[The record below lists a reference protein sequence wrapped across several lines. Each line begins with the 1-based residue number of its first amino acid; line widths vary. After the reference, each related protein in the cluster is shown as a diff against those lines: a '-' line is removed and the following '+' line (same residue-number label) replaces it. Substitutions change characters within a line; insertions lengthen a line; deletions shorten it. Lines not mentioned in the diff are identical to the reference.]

1 MNLDNYAPV
10 SDRIAAFWKDNPDGR
25 ITTRLLVD
33 DGTRVLFKAE
43 VYRNAEDA
51 YPMAE
56 GYAEEIRGSS
66 NVNKTSAVE
75 NCETSSIGRCLANWK
90 YQASAERPSREEMA
104 KVEHFEQA
112 FRPIVEKPSTRPS
125 TMSPRSAAEPP
136 SEKQLRL
143 LRALGSTQ
151 TPATKKEAS
160 DLIER
165 LKSVQPRDAE
175 EPF

>member
-10 SDRIAAFWKDNPDGR
+10 SDRIAAFWRDNPDGR
-25 ITTRLLVD
+25 IATRLLVD

-43 VYRNAEDA
+43 VYRSAEDA

-66 NVNKTSAVE
+66 NVNKTSAIE
-75 NCETSSIGRCLANWK
+75 NGETSAIGRALANWR
-90 YQASAERPSREEMA
+90 YQASAERPSREEMS

-112 FRPIVEKPSTRPS
+112 FGTKTAPN

-136 SEKQLRL
+136 TQKQLNM

-151 TPATKKEAS
+151 KPATKGEAS
-160 DLIER
+160 KLIDDLRR
-165 LKSVQPRDAE
+165 LTPEAE

>member
-10 SDRIAAFWKDNPDGR
+10 SDRIAAYWADNPDGR
-25 ITTRLLVD
+25 ITTRLVVD
-33 DGTRVLFKAE
+33 DGVRVLFHAE
-43 VYRNAEDA
+43 VYRKADDF

-66 NVNKTSAVE
+66 NVNKTSAIE
-75 NCETSSIGRCLANWK
+75 NCETSAIGRALANWR
-90 YQASAERPSREEMA
+90 YQASAQRPSREEMS

-112 FRPIVEKPSTRPS
+112 FGASAKPTSKPT

-160 DLIER
+160 DLIEV

>member
-10 SDRIAAFWKDNPDGR
+10 ADRISAFWADNPDGR
-25 ITTRLLVD
+25 IATRLLVD

-43 VYRNAEDA
+43 VWRANWDDS
-51 YPMAE
+51 PMAE

-66 NVNKTSAVE
+66 NVNRTSAIE
-75 NCETSSIGRCLANWK
+75 NCETSAIGRALANWK
-90 YQASAERPSREEMA
+90 YQASAERPSREEMS
-104 KVEHFEQA
+104 KVEHFEQVFGA
-112 FRPIVEKPSTRPS
+112 TAKPTSKPT

-136 SEKQLRL
+136 SDKQLRL

-160 DLIER
+160 ELIER
-165 LKSVQPRDAE
+165 LKSDQPRDAE

>member
-10 SDRIAAFWKDNPDGR
+10 SDRISAFWADNPDGR
-25 ITTRLLVD
+25 ITTRLVVD
-33 DGTRVLFKAE
+33 DGVRVLFHAE
-43 VYRNAEDA
+43 VYRKADDF

-75 NCETSSIGRCLANWK
+75 NAETSSIGRALANWR
-90 YQASAERPSREEMA
+90 YQASINRPSREEMS
-104 KVEHFEQA
+104 KVEHFEHA
-112 FRPIVEKPSTRPS
+112 FGTTAKPTSKPT

>member
-10 SDRIAAFWKDNPDGR
+10 SDRIAAYWTDNPDGR
-25 ITTRLLVD
+25 ITTRLVVD
-33 DGTRVLFKAE
+33 DGVRVLFHAE
-43 VYRNAEDA
+43 VYRKADDF

-66 NVNKTSAVE
+66 NVNKTSAIE
-75 NCETSSIGRCLANWK
+75 NCETSAIGRALANWR
-90 YQASAERPSREEMA
+90 YQASAQRPSREEMS

-112 FRPIVEKPSTRPS
+112 FGSTAKPTSKPT

-136 SEKQLRL
+136 SDKQLRL

-160 DLIER
+160 ELIER
-165 LKSVQPRDAE
+165 LKSDQPRDAE

>member
-10 SDRIAAFWKDNPDGR
+10 SDRIAAFWRDNPDGR

-66 NVNKTSAVE
+66 NVNRTSAVE
-75 NCETSSIGRCLANWK
+75 NCETSSIGRCLANWR
-90 YQASAERPSREEMA
+90 YQASAERPSREEMS

-112 FRPIVEKPSTRPS
+112 FGATAKPTSKPT

-160 DLIER
+160 DLIEV

>member
-10 SDRIAAFWKDNPDGR
+10 ADRLALFWADNPNGR
-25 ITTRLLVD
+25 IVTEIIVD
-33 DGTRVLFKAE
+33 DGTRIVFRAA
-43 VYRNAEDA
+43 VYRALEDDRPVA
-51 YPMAE
+51 T

-66 NVNKTSAVE
+66 NGNKTSAIE
-75 NCETSSIGRCLANWK
+75 NCETSAIGRALANWR
-90 YQASAERPSREEMA
+90 YQASAQRPSREEMS

-112 FRPIVEKPSTRPS
+112 FGATAKPTSKPT

-160 DLIER
+160 DLIEV

>member
-10 SDRIAAFWKDNPDGR
+10 SDRIAAFWADNPDGR
-25 ITTRLLVD
+25 ITTRLVID
-33 DGTRVLFKAE
+33 DGVRVLFHAE
-43 VYRNAEDA
+43 VYRKADDF

-66 NVNKTSAVE
+66 NVNKTSAIE
-75 NCETSSIGRCLANWK
+75 NCETSAIGRCLSNWK
-90 YQASAERPSREEMA
+90 YQSSPNRPSREEMA
-104 KVEHFEQA
+104 KVEHFQEA
-112 FRPIVEKPSTRPS
+112 FKPIVTKPATQPTS
-125 TMSPRSAAEPP
+125 MSPRSAAEPP
-136 SEKQLRL
+136 SDKQIRL

-160 DLIER
+160 ELIEK
-165 LKSVQPRDAE
+165 LKSGQPRDAE

>member
-10 SDRIAAFWKDNPDGR
+10 SDRIAAYWADNPDGR
-25 ITTRLLVD
+25 ITTRLVVD
-33 DGTRVLFKAE
+33 DGVRVLFHAE
-43 VYRNAEDA
+43 VYRKADDF

-66 NVNKTSAVE
+66 NVNKTSAIE
-75 NCETSSIGRCLANWK
+75 NCETSAIGRALANWR
-90 YQASAERPSREEMA
+90 YQASAQRPSREEMS

-112 FRPIVEKPSTRPS
+112 FGATAKPTSKPT

-160 DLIER
+160 DLIEV

>member
-10 SDRIAAFWKDNPDGR
+10 SDRIAAFWADNPDGR
-25 ITTRLLVD
+25 ITTRLVVD
-33 DGTRVLFKAE
+33 DGVRVLFHAE
-43 VYRNAEDA
+43 VYRKADDF

-66 NVNKTSAVE
+66 NVNKTSAIE
-75 NCETSSIGRCLANWK
+75 NCETSAIGRALANWR
-90 YQASAERPSREEMA
+90 YQASAQRPSREEMS

-112 FRPIVEKPSTRPS
+112 FGTTAKPTSKPT

-136 SEKQLRL
+136 SDKQLRL

-160 DLIER
+160 ELIEK
-165 LKSVQPRDAE
+165 LKSDQPRDAE

>member
-10 SDRIAAFWKDNPDGR
+10 ADRISAFWADNPDGR
-25 ITTRLLVD
+25 ITTRLVVD
-33 DGTRVLFKAE
+33 DGVRVLFHAE
-43 VYRNAEDA
+43 VYRKADDF

-66 NVNKTSAVE
+66 NVNKTSAIE
-75 NCETSSIGRCLANWK
+75 NCETSAIGRALANWR
-90 YQASAERPSREEMA
+90 YQSSTQRPSREEMS

-112 FRPIVEKPSTRPS
+112 FGMTAKQTSKPT

-160 DLIER
+160 DLIEV

>member
-10 SDRIAAFWKDNPDGR
+10 SERIAAFWKDNPDGR

-66 NVNKTSAVE
+66 NVNRTSAVE
-75 NCETSSIGRCLANWK
+75 NCETSSIGRCLANWR
-90 YQASAERPSREEMA
+90 YQASAERPSREEMS

-112 FRPIVEKPSTRPS
+112 FGTTAKQTSKPT

-151 TPATKKEAS
+151 TPASKKEAS
-160 DLIER
+160 DLIEV